1 MPKKI
6 VSVQD
11 NIKLSIVHSVTKQK
25 VKLVKTEDGTS
36 YPSAQEV
43 NVKQLHVQKWFK
55 KDGITSVEEYV
66 TAKNTIAKSRCI
78 VFDKYSGRF
87 YATFHSAKDVI
98 ESISYVKTNPIGYDT
113 VHSTRSQVH
122 KY

>member
-1 MPKKI
+1 MPKI
-6 VSVQD
+6 QTLQD
-11 NIKLSIVHSVTKQK
+11 NIQLSIVHSVTKQK
-25 VKLVKTEDGTS
+25 LVFQKTDDGES
-36 YPSAQEV
+36 YPSAKEV

-66 TAKNTIAKSRCI
+66 TAKNKIAKSRCI

-98 ESISYVKTNPIGYDT
+98 ESISFVKTNPIGYDT
-113 VHSTRSQVH
+113 VHSSRSQIH